1 MGTIG
6 TSYGN
11 KNAWERLKIRDPKN
25 PPETLE
31 FQSFRTSNSERHP
44 ASTFWIVLVYCQMMS
59 SVRFCHLKH
68 KLCPTKTL
76 TCTILVLDRAWS
88 AAKPVPLAACWMCLC
103 TMYLNSP
110 HSLVRTVRRSF
121 FRHAFTWFLIEVN
134 SNSWSASRYHDSI
147 SPQPYSSGYC
157 DMISQICPQQQSI
170 SEVQRVVAIATTVC
184 DSVILRAWTSL
195 TSAITRCIGN
205 FHTNVYLKLCIIAF
219 TNGCSPEGSTQNL

>member
-25 PPETLE
+25 PPETRE
-31 FQSFRTSNSERHP
+31 FQSFRTSNSERHY

-68 KLCPTKTL
+68 ELCPTKTL

-134 SNSWSASRYHDSI
+134 SNSWSASRWPLSWQHK
-147 SPQPYSSGYC
+147 P
-157 DMISQICPQQQSI
+157 
-170 SEVQRVVAIATTVC
+170 
-184 DSVILRAWTSL
+184 SVLFLWL
-195 TSAITRCIGN
+195 LW
-205 FHTNVYLKLCIIAF
+205 YDF
-219 TNGCSPEGSTQNL
+219 TNLPTTTKHIWGAKSPDASGTSIRMSTWSFAYSFHQWLLT